1 MNDML
6 VSVIVPI
13 YNVEDYLPK
22 CIDSIICQT
31 YKNLEII
38 LVNDGSLD
46 NCALICEKYKKTDNR
61 IKVIHKEN
69 GGLSDARNAG
79 IKIASGSYYVFID
92 SDDYIH
98 DQMIEVLVNGVS
110 TTGADIAVCSFMNV
124 KEGENVA
131 ADGNIDNV
139 SYKIISS
146 DSDRLSYFYGDKYT
160 EFTVAWNKI
169 YPASFFNEIKY
180 PKGKI
185 HEDEFTTYKLLELAG
200 SIAYIDIPLYYYVS
214 RSSSIM
220 GEQFNLKRLYRLD
233 AIQERMDH
241 YLSLNKNDWY
251 EKNLFL
257 YRIFYVRYYKAI
269 RKQNMD
275 KDILNKYFTAY
286 KSSVLRNIFKTD
298 LSFKKKLGYI
308 YLALLPD
315 MYIKKK

>member
-1 MNDML
+1 MNDIL

-31 YKNLEII
+31 YKNIEII
-38 LVNDGSLD
+38 LVDDGSPD
-46 NCALICEKYKKTDNR
+46 SCGQICENYKKKDSR

-79 IKIASGSYYVFID
+79 ICRAKGSYYVFID

-98 DQMIEVLVNGVS
+98 ERMIETLVKGVVS
-110 TTGADIAVCSFMNV
+110 TGADIAVCSFKNV
-124 KEGENVA
+124 KEDEI
-131 ADGNIDNV
+131 IDIHSGINTG
-139 SYKIISS
+139 SYKLISE
-146 DSDRLSYFYGDKYT
+146 DIDRLSYFYGDKYT

-169 YPASFFNEIKY
+169 YPASFFKEIKY

-185 HEDEFTTYKLLELAG
+185 HEDEFTTYKLLELAKK
-200 SIAYIDIPLYYYVS
+200 IVYIDVPLYYYVS

-220 GEQFNLKRLYRLD
+220 GEEFSLKRLHRLD
-233 AIQERMDH
+233 AISERMDH
-241 YLSLNKNDWY
+241 YLLLGKYDWY

-257 YRIFYVRYYKAI
+257 YRIFYVRYYKAVQ
-269 RKQNMD
+269 KQKMD
-275 KDILNKYFTAY
+275 IDILKEYFKTY
-286 KSSVLRNIFKTD
+286 KKSVLKNILKTNI
-298 LSFKKKLGYI
+298 SIKKKLGYI
-308 YLALLPD
+308 YLALFPD

>member
-1 MNDML
+1 MNDIL

-31 YKNLEII
+31 YKNIEII
-38 LVNDGSLD
+38 LVDDGSPD
-46 NCALICEKYKKTDNR
+46 SCGQICENYKKKDSR

-79 IKIASGSYYVFID
+79 ICRAKGSYYVFID

-98 DQMIEVLVNGVS
+98 ERMIETLVEGVVS
-110 TTGADIAVCSFMNV
+110 TGADIAVCSFKNV
-124 KEGENVA
+124 KEDEI
-131 ADGNIDNV
+131 IDIHSGINTG
-139 SYKIISS
+139 SYKLISE
-146 DSDRLSYFYGDKYT
+146 DIDRLSYFYGDKYT

-169 YPASFFNEIKY
+169 YPASFFKEIKY

-185 HEDEFTTYKLLELAG
+185 HEDEFTTYKLLELAKK
-200 SIAYIDIPLYYYVS
+200 IAYIDVPLYYYVS

-220 GEQFNLKRLYRLD
+220 GEEFSLKRLHRLD
-233 AIQERMDH
+233 AISERMDH
-241 YLSLNKNDWY
+241 YLSLGKYDWY

-257 YRIFYVRYYKAI
+257 YRIFYVRYYKAVQ
-269 RKQNMD
+269 KQKMD
-275 KDILNKYFTAY
+275 IDILKEYFKNY
-286 KSSVLRNIFKTD
+286 KKSVLKNILKTNI
-298 LSFKKKLGYI
+298 SIKKKLGYI
-308 YLALLPD
+308 YLALFPD

>member
-1 MNDML
+1 MNDIL

-31 YKNLEII
+31 YKNIEII
-38 LVNDGSLD
+38 LVDDGSPD
-46 NCALICEKYKKTDNR
+46 SCGQICENYKKTDSR

-79 IKIASGSYYVFID
+79 ICRAKGSYYVFID

-98 DQMIEVLVNGVS
+98 ERMIETLVEGVVS
-110 TTGADIAVCSFMNV
+110 TGADIAVCSFKNV
-124 KEGENVA
+124 KEDEI
-131 ADGNIDNV
+131 IDIHSGINTG
-139 SYKIISS
+139 SYKLISE
-146 DSDRLSYFYGDKYT
+146 DIDRLSYFYGDKYT

-169 YPASFFNEIKY
+169 YPASFFKEIKY

-185 HEDEFTTYKLLELAG
+185 HEDEFTTYKLLELAKK
-200 SIAYIDIPLYYYVS
+200 IAYIDVPLYYYVS

-220 GEQFNLKRLYRLD
+220 GEEFSLKRLHRLD
-233 AIQERMDH
+233 AISERMDH
-241 YLSLNKNDWY
+241 YLSLGKYDWY

-257 YRIFYVRYYKAI
+257 YRIFYVRYYKAVQ
-269 RKQNMD
+269 KQKMD
-275 KDILNKYFTAY
+275 IDILKEYFKTY
-286 KSSVLRNIFKTD
+286 KKSVLKNILKTNI
-298 LSFKKKLGYI
+298 SIKKKLGYI
-308 YLALLPD
+308 YLALFPD

>member
-1 MNDML
+1 MNDIL

-31 YKNLEII
+31 YKNIEII
-38 LVNDGSLD
+38 LVDDGSPD
-46 NCALICEKYKKTDNR
+46 SCGQICENYKKKDSR

-79 IKIASGSYYVFID
+79 ICRAKGSYYVFID

-98 DQMIEVLVNGVS
+98 ERMIETLVEGVVS
-110 TTGADIAVCSFMNV
+110 TGADIAVCSFKNV
-124 KEGENVA
+124 KEDEI
-131 ADGNIDNV
+131 IDIHSGINTG
-139 SYKIISS
+139 SYKLISE
-146 DSDRLSYFYGDKYT
+146 DIDRLSYFYGDKYT

-169 YPASFFNEIKY
+169 YPASFFKEIKY

-185 HEDEFTTYKLLELAG
+185 HEDEFTTYKLLELAKK
-200 SIAYIDIPLYYYVS
+200 IVYIDVPLYYYVS

-220 GEQFNLKRLYRLD
+220 GEEFSLKRLHRLD
-233 AIQERMDH
+233 AISERMDH
-241 YLSLNKNDWY
+241 YLSLGKYDWY

-257 YRIFYVRYYKAI
+257 YRIFYVRYYKAVQ
-269 RKQNMD
+269 KQKMD
-275 KDILNKYFTAY
+275 IDILKEYFKTY
-286 KSSVLRNIFKTD
+286 KKSVLKNILKTNI
-298 LSFKKKLGYI
+298 SIKKKLGYI
-308 YLALLPD
+308 YLALFPD

>member
-1 MNDML
+1 MNDIL

-31 YKNLEII
+31 YKNIEII
-38 LVNDGSLD
+38 LVDDGSPD
-46 NCALICEKYKKTDNR
+46 SCGQICENYKKKDSR

-79 IKIASGSYYVFID
+79 ICHAKGSYYVFID

-98 DQMIEVLVNGVS
+98 ERMIETLVEGVVS
-110 TTGADIAVCSFMNV
+110 TGADIAVCSFKNV
-124 KEGENVA
+124 KEDEI
-131 ADGNIDNV
+131 IDIHSRINTG
-139 SYKIISS
+139 SYKLISE
-146 DSDRLSYFYGDKYT
+146 DIDRLSYFYGDKYT

-169 YPASFFNEIKY
+169 YPASFFKEIKY

-185 HEDEFTTYKLLELAG
+185 HEDEFTTYKLLELAKK
-200 SIAYIDIPLYYYVS
+200 IAYIDVPLYYYVS

-220 GEQFNLKRLYRLD
+220 GEEFSLKRLHRLD
-233 AIQERMDH
+233 AISERMDH
-241 YLSLNKNDWY
+241 YLSLGKYDWY

-257 YRIFYVRYYKAI
+257 YRIFYVRYYKAVQ
-269 RKQNMD
+269 KQKMD
-275 KDILNKYFTAY
+275 IDILKEYFKTY
-286 KSSVLRNIFKTD
+286 KKSVLKNILKTNI
-298 LSFKKKLGYI
+298 SIKKKLGYI
-308 YLALLPD
+308 YLALFPD

>member
-1 MNDML
+1 MNDIL

-31 YKNLEII
+31 YKNIEII
-38 LVNDGSLD
+38 LVDDGSPD
-46 NCALICEKYKKTDNR
+46 SCGQICENYKKKDSR

-79 IKIASGSYYVFID
+79 ICRAKGSYYVFRD

-98 DQMIEVLVNGVS
+98 ERMIETLVEGVVS
-110 TTGADIAVCSFMNV
+110 TSADIAVCSFKNV
-124 KEGENVA
+124 KEDEI
-131 ADGNIDNV
+131 IDIHSGINTG
-139 SYKIISS
+139 SYKLISE
-146 DSDRLSYFYGDKYT
+146 DIDRLSYFYGDKYT

-169 YPASFFNEIKY
+169 YPASFFKEIKY

-185 HEDEFTTYKLLELAG
+185 HEDEFTTYKLLELAKK
-200 SIAYIDIPLYYYVS
+200 IAYIDVPLYYYVS

-220 GEQFNLKRLYRLD
+220 GEEFSLKRLHRLD
-233 AIQERMDH
+233 AISERMDH
-241 YLSLNKNDWY
+241 YLSLGKYDWY

-257 YRIFYVRYYKAI
+257 YRIFYVRYYKAVQ
-269 RKQNMD
+269 KQKMD
-275 KDILNKYFTAY
+275 IDILKEYFKTY
-286 KSSVLRNIFKTD
+286 KKSVLKNILKTNI
-298 LSFKKKLGYI
+298 SIKKKLGYI
-308 YLALLPD
+308 YLALFPD

>member
-1 MNDML
+1 MNDIL

-31 YKNLEII
+31 YKNIEII
-38 LVNDGSLD
+38 LVDDGSPD
-46 NCALICEKYKKTDNR
+46 SCGQICENYKKKDSR

-79 IKIASGSYYVFID
+79 ICRAKGSYYVFID

-98 DQMIEVLVNGVS
+98 ERMIETLVEGVVS
-110 TTGADIAVCSFMNV
+110 TGADIAVCSFKNV
-124 KEGENVA
+124 KEDEI
-131 ADGNIDNV
+131 IDIHSGINTG
-139 SYKIISS
+139 SYKLISE
-146 DSDRLSYFYGDKYT
+146 DIDGLSYFYGDKYT

-169 YPASFFNEIKY
+169 YPASFFKEIKY

-185 HEDEFTTYKLLELAG
+185 HEDEFTTYKLLELAKK
-200 SIAYIDIPLYYYVS
+200 IVYIDVPLYYYVS

-220 GEQFNLKRLYRLD
+220 GEEFSLKRLHRLD
-233 AIQERMDH
+233 AISERMDH
-241 YLSLNKNDWY
+241 YLSLGKYDWY

-257 YRIFYVRYYKAI
+257 YRIFYVRYYKAVQ
-269 RKQNMD
+269 KQKMD
-275 KDILNKYFTAY
+275 IDILKEYFKTY
-286 KSSVLRNIFKTD
+286 KKSVLKNILKTNI
-298 LSFKKKLGYI
+298 SIKKKLGYI
-308 YLALLPD
+308 YLALFPD

>member
-1 MNDML
+1 MNDIL

-31 YKNLEII
+31 YKNIEII
-38 LVNDGSLD
+38 LVDDGSPD
-46 NCALICEKYKKTDNR
+46 SCGQICENYKKKDSR

-79 IKIASGSYYVFID
+79 ICRAKGSYYVFID

-98 DQMIEVLVNGVS
+98 ERMIETLVEGVVS
-110 TTGADIAVCSFMNV
+110 TGADIAVCSFKNV
-124 KEGENVA
+124 KEDEI
-131 ADGNIDNV
+131 IDIHSGINTG
-139 SYKIISS
+139 SYKLISE
-146 DSDRLSYFYGDKYT
+146 DIDRLSYFYGDKYT

-169 YPASFFNEIKY
+169 YPASFFKEIKY

-185 HEDEFTTYKLLELAG
+185 HEDEFTTYKLLELAKK
-200 SIAYIDIPLYYYVS
+200 IAYIDVPLYYYVS

-220 GEQFNLKRLYRLD
+220 GEEFSLKRLHRLD
-233 AIQERMDH
+233 AISERMDH
-241 YLSLNKNDWY
+241 YLFLGKYDWY

-257 YRIFYVRYYKAI
+257 YRIFYVRYYKAVQ
-269 RKQNMD
+269 KPKMD
-275 KDILNKYFTAY
+275 IDILKEYFKTY
-286 KSSVLRNIFKTD
+286 KKSVLKNILKTNI
-298 LSFKKKLGYI
+298 SIKKKLGYI
-308 YLALLPD
+308 YLALFPD

>member
-1 MNDML
+1 MNDIL

-31 YKNLEII
+31 YKNIEII
-38 LVNDGSLD
+38 LVDDGSPD
-46 NCALICEKYKKTDNR
+46 SCGQICENYKKKDSR

-79 IKIASGSYYVFID
+79 ISIASGCYYIFID

-98 DQMIEVLVNGVS
+98 ECMIEILVEGVVS
-110 TTGADIAVCSFMNV
+110 TGSDIAVCSFGNV
-124 KEGENVA
+124 KE
-131 ADGNIDNV
+131 DDKIDNHSRIDTG
-139 SYKIISS
+139 SYKLISE
-146 DSDRLSYFYGDKYT
+146 DIDRLSYFYGDKYT

-169 YPASFFNEIKY
+169 YPASFFKEIKY

-185 HEDEFTTYKLLELAG
+185 HEDEFTTYKLLELAKK
-200 SIAYIDIPLYYYVS
+200 IAYIDVPLYYYVS

-220 GEQFNLKRLYRLD
+220 GEEFSLKRLHRLD
-233 AIQERMDH
+233 AISERMDH
-241 YLSLNKNDWY
+241 YLSLGKYDWY

-257 YRIFYVRYYKAI
+257 YRIFYVRYYKAVQ
-269 RKQNMD
+269 KQKMD
-275 KDILNKYFTAY
+275 IDILKEYFKTY
-286 KSSVLRNIFKTD
+286 KKSVLKNILKTNI
-298 LSFKKKLGYI
+298 SIKKKLGYI
-308 YLALLPD
+308 YLALFPD

>member
-1 MNDML
+1 MNDIL

-31 YKNLEII
+31 YKNIEII
-38 LVNDGSLD
+38 LVDDGSPD
-46 NCALICEKYKKTDNR
+46 SCGQICENYKKKDSR

-79 IKIASGSYYVFID
+79 ICRAKGSYYVFID

-98 DQMIEVLVNGVS
+98 ERMIETLVEGVVS
-110 TTGADIAVCSFMNV
+110 TGADIAVCSFKNV
-124 KEGENVA
+124 KEDEI
-131 ADGNIDNV
+131 IDIHSGINTG
-139 SYKIISS
+139 SYKLISE
-146 DSDRLSYFYGDKYT
+146 DIDRLSYFYGDKYT

-169 YPASFFNEIKY
+169 YPASFFKEIKY

-185 HEDEFTTYKLLELAG
+185 HEDEFTTYKLLELAKK
-200 SIAYIDIPLYYYVS
+200 IAYIDVPLYYYVS

-220 GEQFNLKRLYRLD
+220 GEEFSLKRLHRLD
-233 AIQERMDH
+233 AISERMDH
-241 YLSLNKNDWY
+241 YLSLGKYDWY

-257 YRIFYVRYYKAI
+257 YRIFYVRYYKAVQ
-269 RKQNMD
+269 KQKMD
-275 KDILNKYFTAY
+275 IDILKEYFKTYKKSVLKDILKT
-286 KSSVLRNIFKTD
+286 NI
-298 LSFKKKLGYI
+298 SIKKKLGYI
-308 YLALLPD
+308 YLALFPD